1 MDFKDIGYDEKLVN
15 REDGLMLG
23 RITAVHRELY
33 KVICAKGEIE
43 AVLKASIYHYGG
55 MEEAFPAVGDYIL
68 LDYNSSGSSRIAR
81 TLERKSYFS
90 RKDPDIGKGEQVVA
104 ANFDYVFI
112 LMSLNH
118 DFNLKRLERYLTASW
133 QSGGTPVVLLT
144 KVDLVE
150 DYEEAI
156 KQVREAAIGVQVL
169 GISSK
174 TGVGLEELEQFIQ
187 PGKTIVC
194 LGSSGVG
201 KSSLVN
207 ALLGK
212 EYMKTSSIRE
222 EDSKGHHTT
231 THRQLLFLENGA
243 MLIDTPGMRV
253 LGMWDISSGLSE
265 AFVEVDTLIRQCK
278 FSDCTHHNEPGCAIN
293 KALENGDLSLDRWQ
307 NYLKLQKE
315 ATFSENKTLYLKH
328 AKEIGK
334 QHAKSIKQK
343 RQVQGKRNKGEY

>member
-1 MDFKDIGYDEKLVN
+1 M
-15 REDGLMLG
+15 
-23 RITAVHRELY
+23 
-33 KVICAKGEIE
+33 
-43 AVLKASIYHYGG
+43 
-55 MEEAFPAVGDYIL
+55 
-68 LDYNSSGSSRIAR
+68 
-81 TLERKSYFS
+81 
-90 RKDPDIGKGEQVVA
+90 VA

-150 DYEEAI
+150 DYEEMI
-156 KQVREAAIGVQVL
+156 NQVRETAIGVQVL

-174 TGVGLEELEQFIQ
+174 TGVGLEELGQFIQ

-253 LGMWDISSGLSE
+253 LGMWDISNGLNE
-265 AFVEVDTLIRQCK
+265 AFIEVNTLIRQCK
-278 FSDCTHHNEPGCAIN
+278 FSDCTHHNESGCAIN
-293 KALENGDLSLDRWQ
+293 KALENGDLPLDRWQ
-307 NYLKLQKE
+307 NYIKLQKE
-315 ATFSENKTLYLKH
+315 ATYSENKTLYLKH

-334 QHAKSIKQK
+334 QHAKSVKQK
-343 RQVQGKRNKGEY
+343 RQVQGKKK